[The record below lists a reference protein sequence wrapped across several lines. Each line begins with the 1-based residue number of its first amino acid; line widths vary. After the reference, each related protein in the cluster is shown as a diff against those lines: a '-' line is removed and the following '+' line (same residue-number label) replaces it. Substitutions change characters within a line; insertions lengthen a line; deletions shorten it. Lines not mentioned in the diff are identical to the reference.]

1 MIWVASEVR
10 GPGADSGQIGSAPGK
25 KAAPAPY
32 TQTELWKSVFFIQTF
47 MDRIVFINLSEL
59 MYNNTRKWLFFFD

>member
-25 KAAPAPY
+25 KAAPAPLKLSSEKVY
-32 TQTELWKSVFFIQTF
+32 SLFKPLW
-47 MDRIVFINLSEL
+47 IVLSL
-59 MYNNTRKWLFFFD
+59 

>member
-32 TQTELWKSVFFIQTF
+32 TQTEL
-47 MDRIVFINLSEL
+47 
-59 MYNNTRKWLFFFD
+59 